1 MGEFYKNSE
10 ILNPLFQSTEYQ
22 PAIFGIENVI
32 WINFIKIDDD
42 HQGRVLL
49 YQPAGLVQCNL
60 FNQVLQSGLA
70 RPVQQ
75 YKLQ

>member
-22 PAIFGIENVI
+22 AAIFGIENVI

-42 HQGRVLL
+42 HR
-49 YQPAGLVQCNL
+49 AG
-60 FNQVLQSGLA
+60 A
-70 RPVQQ
+70 
-75 YKLQ
+75 